1 MFERGK
7 YGIEYT
13 PKIEDEE
20 SHGLGWVIVVVFV
33 VALVW
38 LTWSLLRRPD
48 APEDAESEN
57 AVESVVTTNA
67 VIKVVSA
74 EPPPPPVAER
84 STLSKRPAKVRN
96 LLLRLEEA
104 EKKRDVEMAVTTI
117 EQLRSLPGAPA
128 ADLDDALA
136 RRLGA
141 LNIKRLYELKNRQWV
156 ETLVVKSGD
165 SASRIAAEHGSTLA
179 SLAKLNGGDIDRIFV
194 GQKLYVMNHPRFRL
208 IVHRRA
214 RMADLHLNGKFFH
227 RYDLKMEPT
236 RVSGVYE
243 LPESKRAFLANEFG
257 FAPKDREELVI
268 LLPVGTTVLVS
279 ET

>member
-7 YGIEYT
+7 YGVEYNPRT
-13 PKIEDEE
+13 ADEE
-20 SHGLGWVIVVVFV
+20 SRGLGWVIVVVLV

-48 APEDAESEN
+48 APEDAESEIV
-57 AVESVVTTNA
+57 VERVEATNA
-67 VIKVVSA
+67 VSRIA
-74 EPPPPPVAER
+74 NEPPPPPVAER

-104 EKKRDVEMAVTTI
+104 EKKRDIEMAVTTI
-117 EQLRSLPGAPA
+117 EQLRSLPGSPA

-141 LNIKRLYELKNRQWV
+141 LNLKRLYELKSRQWV
-156 ETLVVKSGD
+156 ETVVVKSGD

-179 SLAKLNGGDIDRIFV
+179 SLAKLNGGDIDRILV

-214 RMADLHLNGKFFH
+214 RTADLHLNGKFFR
-227 RYDLKMEPT
+227 RYDLKVEPVK
-236 RVSGVYE
+236 VSGAYE

-257 FAPKDREELVI
+257 FAPSDREELEI
-268 LLPVGTTVLVS
+268 LLPVGTAVLVS
-279 ET
+279 EM

>member
-7 YGIEYT
+7 YGVEYNPRT
-13 PKIEDEE
+13 ADEE
-20 SHGLGWVIVVVFV
+20 SRGLGWVIVVVLV

-48 APEDAESEN
+48 APEDAESEIV
-57 AVESVVTTNA
+57 VERVEATNA
-67 VIKVVSA
+67 VSRIA
-74 EPPPPPVAER
+74 NEPPPPPVAER

-104 EKKRDVEMAVTTI
+104 EKKRDIEMAVTTI
-117 EQLRSLPGAPA
+117 EQLRSLPGSPA

-141 LNIKRLYELKNRQWV
+141 LNLKRLYELKSQQWV
-156 ETLVVKSGD
+156 ETVVVKSGD

-179 SLAKLNGGDIDRIFV
+179 SLAKLNGGKIDRILV

-214 RMADLHLNGKFFH
+214 RTADLHLNGKFFR
-227 RYDLKMEPT
+227 RYDLKVEPVK
-236 RVSGVYE
+236 VSGAYE

-257 FAPKDREELVI
+257 FAPSDREELEI
-268 LLPVGTTVLVS
+268 LLPVGTAVLVS
-279 ET
+279 EM

>member
-7 YGIEYT
+7 YGVEYNPRT
-13 PKIEDEE
+13 ADEE
-20 SHGLGWVIVVVFV
+20 SRGLGWVIVVVLV

-48 APEDAESEN
+48 APEDAESEIV
-57 AVESVVTTNA
+57 VERVEATNA
-67 VIKVVSA
+67 VSRIA
-74 EPPPPPVAER
+74 NEPPPPPVAER

-104 EKKRDVEMAVTTI
+104 EKKRDIEMAVTTI
-117 EQLRSLPGAPA
+117 EQLRSLPGSPA

-141 LNIKRLYELKNRQWV
+141 LNLKRLYELKSRQWV
-156 ETLVVKSGD
+156 ETVVVKSGD

-179 SLAKLNGGDIDRIFV
+179 SLAKLNGGKIDRILV

-214 RMADLHLNGKFFH
+214 RTADLHLNGKFFR
-227 RYDLKMEPT
+227 RYDLKVEPVK
-236 RVSGVYE
+236 VSGAYE

-257 FAPKDREELVI
+257 FAPSDREELEI
-268 LLPVGTTVLVS
+268 LLPVGTAVLVS
-279 ET
+279 EM